1 MLILFKFNIYNNIN
15 IVIITTIIIIN
26 IYDDY
31 YIILTIITSI
41 TSLTAKS
48 YSLQNTLMSTFRI
61 SYFPTISDALY

>member
-31 YIILTIITSI
+31 YIILTIITSR
-41 TSLTAKS
+41 TAKS